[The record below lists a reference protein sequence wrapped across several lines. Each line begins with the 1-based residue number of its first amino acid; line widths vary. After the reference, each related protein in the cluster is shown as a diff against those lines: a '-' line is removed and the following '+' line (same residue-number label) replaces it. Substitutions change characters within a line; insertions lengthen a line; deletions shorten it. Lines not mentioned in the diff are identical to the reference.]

1 MKTRALIQP
10 SLQGL
15 PHLCQL
21 TGFGW
26 AKRMENVAP
35 ASWNGP
41 KPQVEHQ
48 MQEFRRLSRG
58 TVASSKL
65 ANGRP
70 SPTKSRKPQ
79 NFDPK
84 YDQSPFPIILKMLEL
99 AREAGGLS
107 QYLEPAKDRF

>member
-1 MKTRALIQP
+1 MW
-10 SLQGL
+10 LQLLGMDL
-15 PHLCQL
+15 NHEWQTKCKSSVDFL
-21 TGFGW
+21 
-26 AKRMENVAP
+26 E
-35 ASWNGP
+35 
-41 KPQVEHQ
+41 
-48 MQEFRRLSRG
+48 G

-84 YDQSPFPIILKMLEL
+84 YDQSPFPNILKVLEL
-99 AREAGGLS
+99 VREAGGLS